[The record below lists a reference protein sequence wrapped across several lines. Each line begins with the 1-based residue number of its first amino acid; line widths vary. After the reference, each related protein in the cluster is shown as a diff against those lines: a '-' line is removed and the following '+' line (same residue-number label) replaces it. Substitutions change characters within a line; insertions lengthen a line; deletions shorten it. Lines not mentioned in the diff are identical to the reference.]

1 MILTFKRVGI
11 GLILLG
17 TLLLTAEYFFNF
29 TMVNILLIVPLLFI
43 ILGIVSYVYGQK
55 RESRY

>member
-1 MILTFKRVGI
+1 MIFTLKRVGI

-17 TLLLTAEYFFNF
+17 VVLLAAEYVFNF

-43 ILGIVSYVYGQK
+43 ISGIVSYVYGQK

>member
-1 MILTFKRVGI
+1 MILTLKKVGI

-17 TLLLTAEYFFNF
+17 ILLLTAEYVFNF

-43 ILGIVSYVYGQK
+43 ILGIVAYVYGQK

>member
-1 MILTFKRVGI
+1 MLGVV
-11 GLILLG
+11 LLA
-17 TLLLTAEYFFNF
+17 AEYVFNF

-43 ILGIVSYVYGQK
+43 ISGLVSYVYGQK